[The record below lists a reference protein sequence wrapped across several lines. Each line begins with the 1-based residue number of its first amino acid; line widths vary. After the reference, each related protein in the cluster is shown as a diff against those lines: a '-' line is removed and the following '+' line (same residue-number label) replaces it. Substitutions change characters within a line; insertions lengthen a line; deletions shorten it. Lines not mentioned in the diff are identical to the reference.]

1 MAKAPHESPEEGD
14 PKDPYATGDAARPGS
29 ATMADRETVQPR
41 DIDDTGRTDASGY
54 DVDPPP
60 DARTR
65 HSHDIGLSDE
75 DAEHQGWREFDSTVE
90 WEGEEPYPAEPATD
104 VEEAAEEEA
113 LADEDLSHD
122 TGEEAPVA
130 DLAEAVTALL
140 EDDLEIDVA
149 DLSVEVR
156 GATVILRGSAGS
168 AEDSER
174 AAERAAG
181 VPGVRAVENELS
193 V

>member
-29 ATMADRETVQPR
+29 ATMADRESEPER
-41 DIDDTGRTDASGY
+41 DIEDTGRTDASGY

-60 DARTR
+60 DAVTR

-75 DAEHQGWREFDSTVE
+75 DAAHQGWREFDSTTE
-90 WEGEEPYPAEPATD
+90 WEGDEPYPAEPATED
-104 VEEAAEEEA
+104 EEAAEEEA
-113 LADEDLSHD
+113 LEDEDLSDD
-122 TGEEAPVA
+122 TGEAAPVA
-130 DLAEAVTALL
+130 DLAEAVTAVL
-140 EDDLEIDVA
+140 EDDPGIDVT
-149 DLSVEVR
+149 DLSIEVR

-168 AEDSER
+168 AEDRER
-174 AAERAAG
+174 AAERAAR
-181 VPGVRAVENELS
+181 VPGVRSVDNELS